1 MDHKT
6 RAKPGQFSVFT
17 ACMNRNENLVRALPS
32 WLAHDEIG
40 EVVIVDWSS
49 KTEVADSIANVL
61 DERVKVIR
69 VSGELH
75 WVYTLPFN
83 LAAKHT
89 SKQYLL
95 RLDSDV
101 VLREDFFRAH
111 QFDYAKYMRG
121 NPEEDKGLTGMLY
134 VHRDHFFAVNGY
146 NEFLRSYGW
155 EDIDLFG
162 RLEAERG
169 LRHNFFSSGTA
180 YHIPHSD
187 EERTRYSHFQ
197 GYLRYPI
204 EDLPHDFLTALE
216 KITSRRVGVT
226 HEARLS
232 RLEELCNNGM
242 TLEESLKRAT
252 ALPMFHNMKNRYLA
266 EILPWSSSYRQALY
280 EHQSGDNARVQLKR
294 TDNNN
299 LAPDDLMR
307 KAELYSF
314 IKLFTWRY
322 QNFLCPLKEFGQLP
336 DMLDRNS
343 K

>member
-1 MDHKT
+1 MNHKD

-17 ACMNRNENLVRALPS
+17 GCMNRNENLVRALPS

-49 KTEVADSIANVL
+49 ETEVADSIADVR
-61 DERVKVIR
+61 DERVKIVR
-69 VSGELH
+69 VGGEAG
-75 WVYTLPFN
+75 WIYTLPFN
-83 LAAKHT
+83 LAAKRT

-101 VLREDFFRAH
+101 MLKEDFFRAH
-111 QFDYAKYMRG
+111 QFSYAEYMRG
-121 NPEEDKGLTGMLY
+121 DPKEDKGLTGMLY
-134 VHRDHFFAVNGY
+134 VHREHFVAVNGY

-169 LRHNFFSSGTA
+169 LRHNFFSPGTA

-187 EERTRYSHFQ
+187 EERTRHSHPQ
-197 GYLRYPI
+197 GYLRYPT
-204 EDLPHDFLTALE
+204 EDLPHDFLIALE
-216 KITSRRVGVT
+216 KVTSRRVGLT

-242 TLEESLKRAT
+242 TLVESLKRAA

-266 EILPWSSSYRQALY
+266 EILPWSSSCRQALY
-280 EHQSGDNARVQLKR
+280 EPQSDDNAEVLLKR
-294 TDNNN
+294 TDNSN
-299 LAPDDLMR
+299 LVPDDIMR

-322 QNFLCPLKEFGQLP
+322 QNFLCPLKEFSQLHGHVG
-336 DMLDRNS
+336 S
-343 K
+343 EF